1 MVAIVINQF
10 GGMSSKI
17 SPRLLPDNMSQYAEN
32 IDFSH
37 GTFTPLRNDGGAS
50 ISPALGSLS
59 GNTETIFRT
68 KAGAWLA
75 FDNDVDVVE
84 SPVSGDTYDRVYLTG
99 YGGYPQITSS
109 PYSNVYKLGLQRP
122 TAPSVDLNPDPS
134 ANVSTENPVSR
145 AYLATLVTD
154 FGEEGPPSLV
164 TTSQILDV
172 YTDQT
177 ISVEVGNPPTG
188 RNYAYIRVYRTDE
201 DGTFRFLA
209 QVAAT
214 ESFPFTFTDSAA
226 DSALGE
232 EVPSSDWVAPDDSM
246 VGLTAMPNGITAGFF
261 GQTLCF
267 SEAFL
272 PHAWPEAYQL
282 TTAYPIVGLSRT
294 DTGLIVLTE
303 GKPYMVQG
311 ADPAGMVMTEL
322 DIAQSCVSKKSIV
335 DMGGSVIY
343 ASPDGLVGISGS
355 GSAVLTE
362 SILEKYQWYEGYNPT
377 GLIGFRWEDRYVG
390 FSVRASN
397 QPEGFI
403 FDPRGGQN
411 AFSQIDR
418 AEDVVAGFNDLTSDE
433 LYLIK
438 AVSGADFTF
447 GSGSSWVAAE
457 FRSKHFFTRRPI
469 NFAVCQVAFGSEYA
483 NGTTTVEI
491 KAGDKYPN
499 ATPIHTETIASTEDI
514 ATFRL
519 PSGFKN
525 SVFQVTVTGNREI
538 ASITLAESPR
548 EIT

>member
-10 GGMSSKI
+10 GGMSSKT
-17 SPRLLPDNMSQYAEN
+17 SPRLLPDSMSQYAEN

-68 KAGAWLA
+68 KAGSWLA
-75 FDNDVDVVE
+75 FDDDVDVVE
-84 SPVSGDTYDRVYLTG
+84 SPVAGDIYDRVYLTG
-99 YGGYPQITSS
+99 YGSYPQITAS
-109 PYSNVYKLGLQRP
+109 PYNNVYKLGLPRP
-122 TAPSVDLNPDPS
+122 SAPTVNLSPSTS
-134 ANVSTENPVSR
+134 ANVSSENPVSR
-145 AYLATLVTD
+145 AYLVTFVTA

-164 TTSQILDV
+164 TTSEIYDV

-177 ISVEVGNPPTG
+177 VTVTVGSAPSG

-201 DGTFRFLA
+201 DGTFRFLS
-209 QVAAT
+209 QI
-214 ESFPFTFTDSAA
+214 SSSGSSFTDSAT
-226 DSALGE
+226 DSTLGE
-232 EVPSSDWVAPDDSM
+232 EVPSTDWVGPDDSM

-390 FSVRASN
+390 FSVRAGTL
-397 QPEGFI
+397 PEGFI

-418 AEDVVAGFNDLTSDE
+418 TEDVVAGFNDLTSDE

-438 AVSGADFTF
+438 DTGSAFTF
-447 GSGSSWVAAE
+447 SSGSSWVTAE

-499 ATPIHTETIASTEDI
+499 ATPIHTETIANGVDI

-525 SVFQVTVTGNREI
+525 SVFQVEVTGNREVT
-538 ASITLAESPR
+538 SITLAESPR